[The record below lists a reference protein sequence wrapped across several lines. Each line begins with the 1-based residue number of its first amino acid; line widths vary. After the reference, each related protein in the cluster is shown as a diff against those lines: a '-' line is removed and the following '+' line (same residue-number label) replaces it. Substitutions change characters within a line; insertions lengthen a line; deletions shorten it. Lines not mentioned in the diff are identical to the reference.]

1 MTNEL
6 ESSLWRHV
14 ASGKFARDWIVE
26 ALTDGRINAA
36 KQAHR
41 TLEKWER
48 KGLYDYGVALDM
60 GWIVS
65 INGARNGI
73 VEVRGRPVG

>member
-1 MTNEL
+1 VTSDL

-14 ASGKFARDWIVE
+14 ASGKYAHDWIVA
-26 ALTDGRINAA
+26 ALADGRINAA

-48 KGLYDYGVALDM
+48 KGLYDCGVSLDM
-60 GWIVS
+60 GWIRD
-65 INGARNGI
+65 INARPGVPQYYSRLNS
-73 VEVRGRPVG
+73 